1 MKISYVCIVIIAMA
15 ILVVQPISSETVTLR
30 YFDIRGLAEPIRLAL
45 SYLNIDYEEVKYAR
59 CAPDCKDG
67 LTDWTEAKKVGT
79 ESGLFAF
86 SQVPS
91 LTYGETSL
99 VQSEAILRFLARKHG
114 IAGETEIE

>member
-1 MKISYVCIVIIAMA
+1 M
-15 ILVVQPISSETVTLR
+15 
-30 YFDIRGLAEPIRLAL
+30 
-45 SYLNIDYEEVKYAR
+45 SYLNIDYEEVKKR

-67 LTDWTEAKKVGT
+67 LTDWTEAKKVEI

-114 IAGETEIE
+114 IAELKSNSNELICLSVV